1 MQKPKDLYIDLDTDI
16 DYGAFL
22 QEHKREVLESALAA
36 IDPDAMRM
44 EREQALILAGAMKNC
59 GFSREDF
66 AGVMARSRYDK
77 GTFAKQWDKFRGE
90 GKHGKATEGT
100 IFDYAKHCGW
110 KWPSPADFED
120 TAHAPAH
127 KAPKPAQVQ
136 TIARVQED
144 AKLVCIMDSIG
155 YTSKPS
161 PADARAIRGREQ
173 VPTPAPAPMTIQEF
187 ASAISEGH
195 SFYPTVYSKEITGHD
210 EAGKPIYD
218 YRPIE
223 QQIFVVD
230 IDNDRFKLDERGNY
244 VTDQNGKRVKEAIDN
259 PLTIKTAL
267 EICRQNEIA
276 PLLICETFSSKQH
289 RDAPEKPFMKFR
301 IVFATD
307 KPIKVQ
313 KEGERGINATI
324 SYFINLFGEAADPNP
339 KDRARLIYGTD
350 EKAHLY
356 GSFLDHEKLLQKVY
370 APAPEKQPEP
380 EPAKQEEPIVIQ
392 SGAEMIDAFLSTI
405 QTREFEQEETGI
417 SDIDRA
423 LKGGFIRR
431 TMVMLGA
438 APGLGKTLLMQWIL
452 ENMAKHGHDVLYIN
466 LEMDRA
472 QLLARSI
479 SRYAWQYERANIDAL
494 AILKGYQWD
503 EEQRAAILRTA
514 ERYKQEIAPHFTY
527 NPDGTT
533 NKISRILQV
542 IDATASKA
550 KEEGR
555 PAPLVCIDYLQLI
568 DNENRDATEGLK
580 NTITKLK
587 DRAKDHNTIIFIITA
602 NNRES
607 NKTGVTNLESGRD
620 TSAIEYTGD
629 YMLGLSYTVIEDGR
643 LYRWTNKKLP
653 GNKSPYRKCD
663 LDYIRR
669 LRRQAKDD
677 NKPAP
682 TVCNEISLKINKNR
696 FGEGEERVKLYL
708 DGEHSKFELVDRKH
722 RSAIP
727 DLLDE
732 DESEFCDVELSYGG
746 QKLTPT
752 ADELDPANFFS

>member
-1 MQKPKDLYIDLDTDI
+1 MQQPKDLYINLDEGI
-16 DYGAFL
+16 DYEAFL

-36 IDPDAMRM
+36 IDPDAMHMR
-44 EREQALILAGAMKNC
+44 REQALTLVGAMVSC
-59 GFSREDF
+59 GFSREDY
-66 AGVMARSRYDK
+66 AEVASRSKYDK
-77 GTFAKQWDKFRGE
+77 GTFVKQWDRFRGE
-90 GKHGKATEGT
+90 GQHGKATEGT
-100 IFDYAKHCGW
+100 IFDYAKQCGW

-120 TAHAPAH
+120 TAHAPAY
-127 KAPKPAQVQ
+127 KAPKPAKVQ
-136 TIARVQED
+136 TIARVQKD
-144 AKLVCIMDSIG
+144 ARIVCIMDSIG

-173 VPTPAPAPMTIQEF
+173 VPTPAPEPMTIQDF

-195 SFYPTVYSKEITGHD
+195 SFYPTVYSKEIIGHD
-210 EAGKPIYD
+210 DAGRPIHS

-259 PLTIKTAL
+259 PLTIETAL

-276 PLLICETFSSKQH
+276 PLLIYETFSSKQH

-324 SYFINLFGEAADPNP
+324 DYFVGLFGEAADTST
-339 KDRARLIYGTD
+339 KDSARLIYGTD

-356 GSFLDHEKLLQKVY
+356 GNFLDNEKLLQKVF
-370 APAPEKQPEP
+370 APAPEEQPEP

-452 ENMAKHGHDVLYIN
+452 ENMAKHGHDILYIN

-479 SRYAWQYERANIDAL
+479 SRYTWQRENMDVDAL
-494 AILKGYQWD
+494 TTLKGYQWN
-503 EEQRAAILRTA
+503 EEQRAAIMKTA
-514 ERYKQEIAPHFTY
+514 EWYKQEIAPHFTY

-533 NKISRILQV
+533 NKISNILKVMQIV
-542 IDATASKA
+542 TDRA

-587 DRAKDHNTIIFIITA
+587 AFAKAYGTIIFIITA

-643 LYRWTNKKLP
+643 LYKYADNEGKGK
-653 GNKSPYRKCD
+653 YRKCD

-669 LRRQAKDD
+669 LKRRAKD
-677 NKPAP
+677 NNEPVP
-682 TVCNEISLKINKNR
+682 TVCNAVSLKVNKNR
-696 FGEGEERVKLYL
+696 FGEAEGRVKMYL
-708 DGEHSKFELVDRKH
+708 DGEHSTLRLAERGEVL
-722 RSAIP
+722 AIP
-727 DLLDE
+727 DLFDNEEEELD
-732 DESEFCDVELSYGG
+732 LYIGG
-746 QKLTPT
+746 KKLTPT
-752 ADELDPANFFS
+752 ADELDPANFFG

>member
-1 MQKPKDLYIDLDTDI
+1 MQQPKDLYIDLDTDI
-16 DYGAFL
+16 DYETFL

-66 AGVMARSRYDK
+66 AGVMARSRFDK

-90 GKHGKATEGT
+90 GRHGKATEGT
-100 IFDYAKHCGW
+100 IFQYAKECGW
-110 KWPSPADFED
+110 KWPSPSDFEN
-120 TAHAPAH
+120 AAPAR
-127 KAPKPAQVQ
+127 KAAKPAQVQ
-136 TIARVQED
+136 TIAREQDGANV
-144 AKLVCIMDSIG
+144 VCIMDSVG
-155 YTSKPS
+155 YPSKPS
-161 PADARAIRGREQ
+161 KADAQAIRGREQ
-173 VPTPAPAPMTIQEF
+173 VPTPEPEPMTIQEF
-187 ASAISEGH
+187 AKAISEGH
-195 SFYPTVYSKEITGHD
+195 SFYPTIYSKEVKGRD
-210 EAGKPIYD
+210 KAGSPIYK
-218 YRPIE
+218 YRAIK

-230 IDNDRFKLDERGNY
+230 IDNERFKLDSEGKF

-259 PLTIKTAL
+259 PLTIERAR
-267 EICRQNEIA
+267 EICRRDELE
-276 PLLICETFSSKQH
+276 PLLIYETFSSKQH
-289 RDAPEKPFMKFR
+289 RDAPEKPYTKFR

-307 KPIKVQ
+307 NPITVQ

-324 SYFINLFGEAADPNP
+324 DYFINLFGEAADQNT
-339 KDRARLIYGTD
+339 KDSARLIYGTD
-350 EKAHLY
+350 ERAHLY
-356 GSFLDHEKLLQKVY
+356 GKFLDADKLMQKVY
-370 APAPEKQPEP
+370 APAEQSSAEPAEP

-479 SRYAWQYERANIDAL
+479 SRYTWQRENMDVDAL
-494 AILKGYQWD
+494 TTLKGYQWN
-503 EEQRAAILRTA
+503 EEQRAAIMKTA
-514 ERYKQEIAPHFTY
+514 EWYKQEIAPHFTY

-533 NKISRILQV
+533 NKISNILKVMQIV
-542 IDATASKA
+542 TDRA

-587 DRAKDHNTIIFIITA
+587 AFAKAYGTIIFIITA

-643 LYRWTNKKLP
+643 LYKYAENESKGK
-653 GNKSPYRKCD
+653 YRKCD

-669 LRRQAKDD
+669 LKRRAKD
-677 NKPAP
+677 NNEPVP
-682 TVCNEISLKINKNR
+682 TVCNAVSLKVNKNR
-696 FGEGEERVKLYL
+696 FGEAEGRVKMYL
-708 DGEHSKFELVDRKH
+708 DGEHSTLRLAERGEVL
-722 RSAIP
+722 AIP
-727 DLLDE
+727 DLFDNE
-732 DESEFCDVELSYGG
+732 DEELDLYIGG

-752 ADELDPANFFS
+752 ANKPDTANFFG